1 MMPRMRASPA
11 HSYSGRSPT
20 MASPTVASSRK
31 SSDCPSTPT
40 RTAPFLSTRPSS
52 GSSLPAS
59 RLSRVDLPSPLRPT
73 MPTRSPS
80 STPSDTLSNTVFV
93 GNSTRT
99 FSHPSRNA
107 MPLHPSSPPSA
118 GDYSARTIR
127 REESRSDPPPIRL
140 PQSLI
145 RALRTTRNSFPR
157 PLAAPSVQSPPC
169 RESSDF
175 WPRNPV
181 LARMP
186 PSSTQKRYP
195 HLGKA
200 QVDEFCYGK
209 SALRRTRSVPK
220 LDLLAKNRGFPCTQ
234 SPSTLLKHIAHIPRP
249 TPAHTPPA
257 SRHWHN
263 KANPPHTTLPAL
275 RKPQTG
281 VFAAPGRTRLGSKP
295 RERRLASML
304 TSEKRPLLADTRPL
318 STIAPVH
325 AAPLSILAPCQL
337 SLPVCACR
345 PACAC
350 PSSTPSP
357 VRAR

>member
-1 MMPRMRASPA
+1 
-11 HSYSGRSPT
+11 
-20 MASPTVASSRK
+20 
-31 SSDCPSTPT
+31 
-40 RTAPFLSTRPSS
+40 
-52 GSSLPAS
+52 
-59 RLSRVDLPSPLRPT
+59 
-73 MPTRSPS
+73 
-80 STPSDTLSNTVFV
+80 
-93 GNSTRT
+93 
-99 FSHPSRNA
+99 
-107 MPLHPSSPPSA
+107 
-118 GDYSARTIR
+118 
-127 REESRSDPPPIRL
+127 
-140 PQSLI
+140 
-145 RALRTTRNSFPR
+145 
-157 PLAAPSVQSPPC
+157 
-169 RESSDF
+169 
-175 WPRNPV
+175 
-181 LARMP
+181 MP

-263 KANPPHTTLPAL
+263 KANPPHMTQLAL
-275 RKPQTG
+275 LKPQTG

-325 AAPLSILAPCQL
+325 ARPLVNSRPLSTLAPRLRLPPCLRLSLVYAFPRPRSVMNCRIFPDIVPKEPTCFLFNPRLAPLAAIFVVNATKNVGDAESCCLF
-337 SLPVCACR
+337 
-345 PACAC
+345 C
-350 PSSTPSP
+350 P
-357 VRAR
+357 